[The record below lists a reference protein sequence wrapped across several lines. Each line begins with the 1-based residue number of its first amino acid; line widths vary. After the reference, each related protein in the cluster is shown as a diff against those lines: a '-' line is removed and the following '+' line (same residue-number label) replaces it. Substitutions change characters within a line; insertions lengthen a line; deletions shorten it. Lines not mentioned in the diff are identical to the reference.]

1 MATTKAYVFMGL
13 KLENVYLVWGGGG
26 GEGGGGIGVW
36 KINKLL
42 VSEGTLP
49 HHPSRENPEV
59 SKFDGWNDLISAKLN
74 PIKVTILKF
83 N

>member
-1 MATTKAYVFMGL
+1 M
-13 KLENVYLVWGGGG
+13 
-26 GEGGGGIGVW
+26 
-36 KINKLL
+36 NKFL

-59 SKFDGWNDLISAKLN
+59 SKFDGWNDLISAKFS
-74 PIKVTILKF
+74 PFKVTILKF